1 MPMGPVR
8 RLSRASVT
16 GVVLLLTL
24 GLAATGTS
32 SASPSVGTAKTAG
45 DTPTPNALVHQVA
58 LVTADF
64 TDGSTVEKV
73 YRGDKVGH
81 QVTLDYCGF
90 NFTTET
96 RRVAR
101 HQTIILPASPGRVFP
116 FLSNEVVA
124 YQSPHFA
131 GKALRQLRKAVTNC
145 PKDVFI
151 PEKVAG
157 APDLRYDK
165 STVHTS
171 AKLPIADNAV
181 VKAKVTI
188 GGPGG
193 RHGWAVWV
201 FQRHG
206 TVLDGIYR
214 QSRKKPTAAK
224 IAALQALAT
233 ITGNR
238 LAAT

>member
-1 MPMGPVR
+1 MPVAPVR
-8 RLSRASVT
+8 RLSTASVT

-32 SASPSVGTAKTAG
+32 SAAPSASTAKTAS
-45 DTPTPNALVHQVA
+45 DTPTPNTLVHQVA

-81 QVTLDYCGF
+81 QVTLDYCGC
-90 NFTTET
+90 NFTTEK

-101 HQTIILPASPGRVFP
+101 HQTFVLPAKPSKV

-124 YQSPHFA
+124 YKTPHFA
-131 GKALRQLRKAVTNC
+131 AKALRQLRKAVTSC
-145 PKDVFI
+145 PKGVFV
-151 PEKVAG
+151 PERVAG

-165 STVHTS
+165 SKVHTS

-188 GGPGG
+188 GEPGG
-193 RHGWAVWV
+193 KRGWAVFI

-206 TVLDGIYR
+206 TVLDALYR
-214 QSRKKPTAAK
+214 QTYKKPTKAK
-224 IAALQALAT
+224 LAALQALAT